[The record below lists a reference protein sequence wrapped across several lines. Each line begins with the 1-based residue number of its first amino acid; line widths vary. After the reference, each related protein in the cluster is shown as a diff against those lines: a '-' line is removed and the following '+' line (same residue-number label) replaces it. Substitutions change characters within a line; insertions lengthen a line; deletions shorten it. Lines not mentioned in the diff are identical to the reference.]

1 MRYKT
6 NPNKIKHHNHKLLK
20 IVKQIDKVKAN
31 INNINL
37 HYIYT
42 HTPYHKN
49 SLKSTLFSF
58 IDDFLCQPNIT
69 YYTILK
75 TAINERNKVIKHFSI
90 KSSNLTTKC

>member
-20 IVKQIDKVKAN
+20 TVKQIDKVKAN

-49 SLKSTLFSF
+49 TPKTYFIFVYKRLLTST
-58 IDDFLCQPNIT
+58 Q
-69 YYTILK
+69 Y
-75 TAINERNKVIKHFSI
+75 
-90 KSSNLTTKC
+90 NLLHHTQNRYKRT